1 MSVLPE
7 FEAWTAGAGIQLTD
21 AIKLINS
28 APGCSGLALGVQAS
42 RPAAACRQCRL
53 PPPPPLLWLCCCT
66 VCSPNPDS
74 RSTLLHCLNSP
85 LRSPH
90 PTPKHRTPR
99 PPLQAA
105 RAIGAGE
112 QLCTIPKAACLS
124 IRTTELADV
133 IEAEQLGGGLGLVL
147 AVLHEMSLGETSK
160 W

>member
-7 FEAWTAGAGIQLTD
+7 FEAWMAGAGIQLTD
-21 AIKLINS
+21 AIKLVNL

-53 PPPPPLLWLCCCT
+53 PPPPLLWLCCCT
-66 VCSPNPDS
+66 VCRPNPDS
-74 RSTLLHCLNSP
+74 RAMPLQCLSSP
-85 LRSPH
+85 FQSPH
-90 PTPKHRTPR
+90 STPKHPTHRPR
-99 PPLQAA
+99 LQAA
-105 RAIGAGE
+105 RTIGEGE

-133 IEAEQLGGGLGLVL
+133 IETEQLGGGLGLVL
-147 AVLHEMSLGETSK
+147 AVLHEMSLGEASK